1 MLAFHLG
8 LERVD
13 FEETDVHI
21 IWTDTGMGYQN
32 PSHSP
37 CSLGDLEEYSFDI
50 EAHLSPDHEFE
61 YNLEDLSVFTDYL
74 KD

>member
-1 MLAFHLG
+1 
-8 LERVD
+8 
-13 FEETDVHI
+13 
-21 IWTDTGMGYQN
+21 MGYQN